1 MSEIC
6 RSHGAIL
13 EFRNAAQGLAGWT
26 GCGRITRNP
35 DWNRPI
41 LLARRSVKQ
50 VFAVSFR
57 RRFDRA
63 G

>member
-13 EFRNAAQGLAGWT
+13 EFRDAAQGLPT
-26 GCGRITRNP
+26 GQAAGRITGNP
-35 DWNRPI
+35 DWNRRV
-41 LLARRSVKQ
+41 LLARQSVKQ
-50 VFAVSFR
+50 VFAVLFR
-57 RRFDRA
+57 RRFDRV